1 MSKLLVRQG
10 DVLLVQT
17 SRQLPLFR
25 AVADQPDLVVL
36 AKGEKTGHAHV
47 VPASDA
53 YLEVRTT
60 AGGPQSWLLV
70 HRPTQLTHE
79 EHSAIALEPGEYRV
93 VIQKQYSPIEHSK
106 VQD

>member
-1 MSKLLVRQG
+1 MSKLMVRQG

-25 AVADQPDLVVL
+25 DVAGKTGLVVL
-36 AKGEKTGHAHV
+36 AQGEKTGHAHV

-53 YLEVRTT
+53 CLEIRATE
-60 AGGPQSWLLV
+60 GGSQSWLLV

-79 EHSAIALEPGEYRV
+79 EHSAIALEPGEYQV
-93 VIQKQYSPIEHSK
+93 VIQKQYNPIEHGL

>member
-1 MSKLLVRQG
+1 MATLMVRQG

-25 AVADQPDLVVL
+25 PTADQHGPVVL

-53 YLEVRTT
+53 YLEFRPT
-60 AGGPQSWLLV
+60 AIGPQSWLLV
-70 HRPTQLTHE
+70 HRPTMLTHE
-79 EHSAIALEPGEYRV
+79 EHSAIALEPGEYQV
-93 VIQKQYSPIEHSK
+93 VIQQQYNPIEHSK
-106 VQD
+106 VKD